1 MTVWRRG
8 RGWDESPL
16 GQAKILSKQA
26 LRLSTSTVYG
36 WRRVCVC
43 LNSTYFLSSLRSLE
57 LEEHMSERQSEVLAD
72 FERRKRARQ
81 SQYPLTMQ
89 RLKLAY
95 GPSEPIA
102 LFGEGPA
109 ERREGESQACFCPP
123 LLIF

>member
-1 MTVWRRG
+1 MVG
-8 RGWDESPL
+8 
-16 GQAKILSKQA
+16 
-26 LRLSTSTVYG
+26 VVC
-36 WRRVCVC
+36 VCVC

>member
-1 MTVWRRG
+1 MSDEDEKTRIFYDSLEERERLG
-8 RGWDESPL
+8 RES
-16 GQAKILSKQA
+16 S
-26 LRLSTSTVYG
+26 
-36 WRRVCVC
+36 
-43 LNSTYFLSSLRSLE
+43 RSLE

-109 ERREGESQACFCPP
+109 ERREG
-123 LLIF
+123 